1 MPKTNVEP
9 KFLMLK
15 HCPMGMDAHDWIIVR
30 KLRKMQMVNP
40 IILLVIDE
48 TMKMLF
54 QGLTC
59 VWFDHQSLDDVLDI
73 YMKLTRCHATVEGG
87 GWTHDLLVSIGQPY
101 QLSYIHLCI
110 LI

>member
-1 MPKTNVEP
+1 
-9 KFLMLK
+9 
-15 HCPMGMDAHDWIIVR
+15 
-30 KLRKMQMVNP
+30 MQMVNP

-87 GWTHDLLVSIGQPY
+87 G
-101 QLSYIHLCI
+101 
-110 LI
+110 